1 MSTQVTIIDPKEF
14 GLEESKAN
22 ELTSGLK
29 NILDER
35 NVLIDAYNDVIEL
48 EITAENLKTF
58 RELRLQIRD
67 NRTKGI
73 EKWHKV
79 NKDFFLTGGR
89 FIDSIKNK
97 EIVENERME
106 EKLFSAEKHF
116 ENLEK
121 ERLNQV
127 RIERENLIAPFG
139 YDFSKVD
146 LSGMDE
152 KMFEMILTGAKKTH
166 EDKLAAEK
174 LAEEQRLEA
183 IRIEVEE
190 KEKQRLEMERL
201 KAENEAKEKQLQAEK
216 AKADAELAKQKAESD
231 AKLKAEQEAKA
242 KLEAELKAKADAE
255 LKEKQRVEA
264 ELKAKQLTELKA
276 SKAPKKEK
284 LNVWISSLNLVSPAN
299 LENDETVLEISEKFE
314 AFKKWAKTKI
324 EAI

>member
-89 FIDSIKNK
+89 FIDAIKNK